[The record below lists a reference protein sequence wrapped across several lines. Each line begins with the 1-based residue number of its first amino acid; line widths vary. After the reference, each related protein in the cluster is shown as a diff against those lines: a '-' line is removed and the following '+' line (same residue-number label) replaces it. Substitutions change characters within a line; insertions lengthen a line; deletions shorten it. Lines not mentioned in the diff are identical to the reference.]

1 MKEIEISNRKIGPN
15 HKPLLIAEIGI
26 NHQGDINIAKRLI
39 DIAAAAGCDAV
50 KFQKRNPDVC
60 VPEEQKSKP
69 RSWQGEDMTYLEY
82 KYKVEFGKE
91 EYDEIDRYC
100 KQQGISWSASPWDL
114 DSLEFLMQY
123 DIPFI
128 KIPSAMITNEEL
140 MFAAKRTG
148 KKVIIS
154 TGMSTFGE
162 IERAIT
168 ILKLPGDTAE
178 TLRPWNYD
186 EVKEGKTAC
195 DFAVLHCNSTYPAPI
210 DELNLSAIKTLK
222 DRFKCEVG
230 YSGHE
235 FRLGTSVAA
244 VYLGA
249 TIVERHIT
257 LDRTMEGSDH
267 MASVEPQGLFK
278 LVSGLRELER
288 AYGDGELVVT
298 ESEKPVRKKLRG

>member
-1 MKEIEISNRKIGPN
+1 MKQTYI
-15 HKPLLIAEIGI
+15 IAEIGI

-39 DIAAAAGCDAV
+39 DIAAASGCDTV

-82 KYKVEFGKE
+82 KYKIEFGKE

-100 KQQGISWSASPWDL
+100 KQQNIAWSASPWDL
-114 DSLEFLMQY
+114 DSLEFLSQY

-128 KIPSAMITNEEL
+128 KIPSAMITNEDL

-154 TGMSTFGE
+154 TGMSTFAE
-162 IERAIT
+162 IERAIVM
-168 ILKLPGDTAE
+168 LKLPGDTAE
-178 TLRPWNYD
+178 TLRPWNFD

-195 DFAVLHCNSTYPAPI
+195 DFAVLHCNSTYPAPV

-222 DRFKCEVG
+222 DRFHCEVG

-235 FRLGTSVAA
+235 MLLGTTVSSVL
-244 VYLGA
+244 LGA
-249 TIVERHIT
+249 TILERHIT
-257 LDRTMEGSDH
+257 LDRNMEGSDH
-267 MASVEPQGLFK
+267 SGSVTPHGLFK
-278 LVSGLRELER
+278 LVSGVRELER
-288 AYGDGELVVT
+288 AYGDGKLTVT